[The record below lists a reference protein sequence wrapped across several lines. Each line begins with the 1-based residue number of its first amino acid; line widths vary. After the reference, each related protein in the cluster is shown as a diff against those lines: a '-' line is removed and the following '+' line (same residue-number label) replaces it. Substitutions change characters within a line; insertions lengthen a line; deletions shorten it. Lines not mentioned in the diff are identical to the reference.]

1 MNKNKILHRSK
12 FWKKA
17 KKVIPGGNMLFSKRP
32 EVLLP
37 ENWPSYFSKSKN
49 VYVWDLNNN
58 KFIDMMFLV
67 GTNTLG
73 YANREIDSHVKKV
86 IDKGIMTSLNCPEEV
101 LLAEKLI
108 NIHSW
113 ADMVRFCRSGGEA
126 NSVAIRIARAASGKD
141 NVAVCGYHGWHD
153 WYLAAN
159 LKSKRNLD
167 KHLLSGLKFDG
178 VPKYLE
184 GTIFPFEYNNFDQLE
199 KIVNQNN
206 IGTIKMEVERQIKP
220 VNNFL
225 QKVRNLANKKK
236 IVLIFDECT
245 SGFRQT
251 FGGLHKYYG
260 VYPDMAMFGKAL
272 GNGYAITAVIGKR
285 EIMEAAQNTFISS
298 TFWTERI
305 GPSAALKTLEVME
318 KIKSWKIL
326 PSIGEKIIKKWKEI
340 SLSNGIK
347 ITISGIITIPSF
359 NFEGENSLIYKTYF
373 TQEMLKKGFLAGNI
387 IFVSIVHNE
396 KILQKYFNAFEYV
409 FSKIN
414 KLNKQNKK
422 IEKFLEGPVC
432 HSTFRRLN

>member
-1 MNKNKILHRSK
+1 MSKNKILNK
-12 FWKKA
+12 NIFWKRA

-37 ENWPSYFSKSKN
+37 ENWPSYFSKSKG
-49 VYVWDLNNN
+49 VQVWDLNNN
-58 KFIDMMFLV
+58 KFIDMIFLV

-73 YANREIDSHVKKV
+73 YANKEIDSHVKKV

-108 NIHSW
+108 KIHPW

-126 NSVAIRIARAASGKD
+126 NSVAIRIARAASGKE

-159 LKSKRNLD
+159 LKSKKNLD
-167 KHLLSGLKFDG
+167 KHLLTGLKFDG
-178 VPKYLE
+178 VPKNLE

-199 KIVNQNN
+199 KIVNQKN
-206 IGTIKMEVERQIKP
+206 IGIIKMEVERQIKP

-260 VYPDMAMFGKAL
+260 VYPDMAMFGKAI

-305 GPSAALKTLEVME
+305 GPSAALKTLEIME

-326 PSIGEKIIKKWKEI
+326 PLIGEKIVKKWKEI

-387 IFVSIVHNE
+387 IFVSTAHNE

-414 KLNKQNKK
+414 KINKQNKR